1 MVSKLGFLLSL
12 FFVIEVVAY
21 TGDMCAINGIYTKL
35 DAISVTA
42 AYQISLQQGLTQKI
56 IDFVYRESGAT
67 IVAIDQNV
75 AFGETMRFKIYREYL
90 ALIMSKEPLVI
101 TVTRSAVIGY
111 LY

>member
-1 MVSKLGFLLSL
+1 MASKLGFLLSL

-21 TGDMCAINGIYTKL
+21 TGDLAAINGIYTKL

-42 AYQISLQQGLTQKI
+42 AYQISLKQGLTQEI
-56 IDFVYRESGAT
+56 IEFVYRERGGVIEALET
-67 IVAIDQNV
+67 NV
-75 AFGETMRFKIYREYL
+75 PFGGTMRFKIYRSYDS
-90 ALIMSKEPLVI
+90 LIVSKEPMII

>member
-1 MVSKLGFLLSL
+1 MSYKLGFLLSL

-42 AYQISLQQGLTQKI
+42 AHQISLNQGLTEEIKA
-56 IDFVYRESGAT
+56 FVYKETGGT
-67 IVAIDQNV
+67 IVALNKNV
-75 AFGETMRFKIYREYL
+75 AFGDTLRFKIYREYNCM
-90 ALIMSKEPLVI
+90 IVSKEPMVI
-101 TVTRSAVIGY
+101 SVVRSAVIGY